1 MNSHLDP
8 QQIELT
14 LERVLLEVERPARY
28 IGGEY
33 NSITKQ
39 WTAERLKVALCF
51 PDIYDLGTPNLGLA
65 TLYQILNRH
74 ADLLAERV
82 FLPWVDMEAV
92 MQREGL
98 PLYSL
103 ESKHPV
109 QDFDMLGISLPYEQ
123 LYTNTLHLLR
133 LSGMPLLAR
142 DRLAQHYPLVV
153 AGGHA
158 TYNPEP
164 MADFIDAFVI
174 GEGEEAIVEIARTVL
189 AWRAGTANG
198 TAASQPD
205 KRALL
210 QQLAALNGVYVPM
223 FYEATYNNDGTLAA
237 TRSTEPAAR
246 LPVLKTIVKQLP
258 PPVTRFIVP
267 GVDVVHNRAAIEIMR
282 GCTRGCRF
290 CHAGMVTRPVR
301 ERSVDEVIAAMRE
314 VLQHTGFEEIAL
326 LSLSS
331 SDYSHVLELVD
342 AIRENFGHLNLN
354 ISMPSLRIETVSVD
368 LMDRLE
374 KQGRRS
380 GFTLAPEAATERM
393 REIINKPV
401 STRQLLETAKSIYS
415 RGWTTIKLYFMIG
428 HPDETIE
435 DVQAIADLAHAVM
448 LEGRRALGN
457 RAVLNLG
464 VSTFIPK
471 PHTPF
476 QWSPCDS
483 IAQVREKQALLRR
496 EVRGP
501 GIKLSLSNPHESQME
516 AWLSRGDRRMG
527 AVIADAYARGAKFDA
542 WGEHFKY
549 DAWMDA
555 FAANALESTFY
566 THRERDVAEALPW
579 DHIDAA
585 VKKSFLAEDLRWS
598 ARNQTRVDCRDKCFA
613 CGILPKFIEERRAT
627 PADAWQCP
635 EVKPIHLRGN
645 SVPQT
650 SQLIV
655 VA

>member
-1 MNSHLDP
+1 MNPHLDP

-123 LYTNTLHLLR
+123 LYTNTLHLLH

-210 QQLAALNGVYVPM
+210 QQLAALDGVYVPM
-223 FYEATYNNDGTLAA
+223 FYEATYNSDGTLAA
-237 TRSTEPAAR
+237 
-246 LPVLKTIVKQLP
+246 
-258 PPVTRFIVP
+258 
-267 GVDVVHNRAAIEIMR
+267 MR
-282 GCTRGCRF
+282 
-290 CHAGMVTRPVR
+290 
-301 ERSVDEVIAAMRE
+301 
-314 VLQHTGFEEIAL
+314 Q
-326 LSLSS
+326 
-331 SDYSHVLELVD
+331 
-342 AIRENFGHLNLN
+342 
-354 ISMPSLRIETVSVD
+354 
-368 LMDRLE
+368 
-374 KQGRRS
+374 
-380 GFTLAPEAATERM
+380 
-393 REIINKPV
+393 
-401 STRQLLETAKSIYS
+401 
-415 RGWTTIKLYFMIG
+415 
-428 HPDETIE
+428 
-435 DVQAIADLAHAVM
+435 
-448 LEGRRALGN
+448 
-457 RAVLNLG
+457 
-464 VSTFIPK
+464 
-471 PHTPF
+471 
-476 QWSPCDS
+476 CD
-483 IAQVREKQALLRR
+483 
-496 EVRGP
+496 
-501 GIKLSLSNPHESQME
+501 NP
-516 AWLSRGDRRMG
+516 
-527 AVIADAYARGAKFDA
+527 
-542 WGEHFKY
+542 
-549 DAWMDA
+549 
-555 FAANALESTFY
+555 
-566 THRERDVAEALPW
+566 ALP
-579 DHIDAA
+579 
-585 VKKSFLAEDLRWS
+585 
-598 ARNQTRVDCRDKCFA
+598 
-613 CGILPKFIEERRAT
+613 
-627 PADAWQCP
+627 
-635 EVKPIHLRGN
+635 
-645 SVPQT
+645 
-650 SQLIV
+650 
-655 VA
+655 

>member
-1 MNSHLDP
+1 
-8 QQIELT
+8 
-14 LERVLLEVERPARY
+14 
-28 IGGEY
+28 
-33 NSITKQ
+33 
-39 WTAERLKVALCF
+39 
-51 PDIYDLGTPNLGLA
+51 
-65 TLYQILNRH
+65 
-74 ADLLAERV
+74 
-82 FLPWVDMEAV
+82 
-92 MQREGL
+92 
-98 PLYSL
+98 
-103 ESKHPV
+103 
-109 QDFDMLGISLPYEQ
+109 MLGISLPYEQ

-210 QQLAALNGVYVPM
+210 QQLAALDGVYVPM

-301 ERSVDEVIAAMRE
+301 ERSVAEVIAAMRE

-415 RGWTTIKLYFMIG
+415 RGCAG
-428 HPDETIE
+428 HCRFGARSDAGGAARAGQSRRSEFGREHIYS
-435 DVQAIADLAHAVM
+435 QAAHT
-448 LEGRRALGN
+448 
-457 RAVLNLG
+457 
-464 VSTFIPK
+464 VSMVT
-471 PHTPF
+471 
-476 QWSPCDS
+476 
-483 IAQVREKQALLRR
+483 VRQHCASAR
-496 EVRGP
+496 EAGAAAPRGP
-501 GIKLSLSNPHESQME
+501 RPGHQ
-516 AWLSRGDRRMG
+516 
-527 AVIADAYARGAKFDA
+527 
-542 WGEHFKY
+542 
-549 DAWMDA
+549 
-555 FAANALESTFY
+555 
-566 THRERDVAEALPW
+566 AEP
-579 DHIDAA
+579 
-585 VKKSFLAEDLRWS
+585 EQS
-598 ARNQTRVDCRDKCFA
+598 A
-613 CGILPKFIEERRAT
+613 
-627 PADAWQCP
+627 
-635 EVKPIHLRGN
+635 
-645 SVPQT
+645 
-650 SQLIV
+650 
-655 VA
+655 